1 MNYELIGGEMTDW
14 SDREPVG
21 GPLLTHLISRLEP
34 LGRRVLVAGPH
45 APALID
51 ALAAYTEVTCLVR
64 AQRDA
69 AALGDRRGVTVRCGS
84 LAKLTDSDHYDVIV
98 ALDGVA
104 RLCSVEGPQLDWT
117 ESVQV
122 LRRALRPGGALLLS
136 VENEL
141 GVHRLVDRTT
151 VTFAHTEDAWL
162 PLGEFGSKPGSPERL
177 ESRLAAEGL
186 TVGWLGTAW
195 PSPSAPAFA
204 ATPAMLRYGPA
215 GALGA
220 AASAAMASAYAGR
233 AVLSDPRRLAAAA
246 IRGGLGAEFAPAW
259 LVVASRGPAPTVLAD
274 REIGREGQGMREAAL
289 DLPQVLIG
297 DRADA
302 ELPAGQLL
310 EELLIGACLRHDL
323 PAIRRLLAGWVAGQ
337 PNAAFDNLLVDGD
350 TYTILDRD
358 RAAEEPAAVLARF
371 AHTLLAGGYAQP
383 WPTAADVPSLTTI
396 LSAAAGLGTGTLPPA
411 ATTPEVPDSLRE
423 HEEQVRRLEEQ
434 LADAAVRIAY
444 VENELIKRDTELRRA
459 RLQIDTFSGHVGYR
473 LTKLSARAARKA
485 VRAVR
490 RSPLFKD

>member
-51 ALAAYTEVTCLVR
+51 ALAAYAEVTCLVR

-69 AALGDRRGVTVRCGS
+69 ADLGDRRGVTVRCGS

-98 ALDGVA
+98 ALDGVE
-104 RLCSVEGPQLDWT
+104 RLCSVEGPQYDWT
-117 ESVQV
+117 ESVQA

-162 PLGEFGSKPGSPERL
+162 PLGEFGTKPGSPERL

-220 AASAAMASAYAGR
+220 AASAAMASAYAGKP
-233 AVLSDPRRLAAAA
+233 VLSDPRRLAAAA

-259 LVVASRGPAPTVLAD
+259 LVVASRGTASTV
-274 REIGREGQGMREAAL
+274 E
-289 DLPQVLIG
+289 LPQVLIG
-297 DRADA
+297 GRADPQ
-302 ELPAGQLL
+302 LPAGQLL

-323 PAIRRLLAGWVAGQ
+323 PAIRRLLAGWVEGQ
-337 PNAAFDNLLVDGD
+337 PAATFDNVLVDGD
-350 TYTILDRD
+350 TYTVLDRD
-358 RAAEEPAAVLARF
+358 RAAEEPVAVLARF

-383 WPTAADVPSLTTI
+383 WPAAADVPSLTTI
-396 LSAAAGLGTGTLPPA
+396 LSAAAGLGTATLPSA
-411 ATTPEVPDSLRE
+411 ATAPEVPDSLRE

-473 LTKLSARAARKA
+473 LTKLSARAARTA

>member
-1 MNYELIGGEMTDW
+1 VNYELIGGEMTDW

-51 ALAAYTEVTCLVR
+51 ALAAYAEVTCLVR

-98 ALDGVA
+98 ALDGVE
-104 RLCSVEGPQLDWT
+104 RLCSVEGPQYDWT
-117 ESVQV
+117 ESVQA

-220 AASAAMASAYAGR
+220 AASAAMAAAYAGTP
-233 AVLSDPRRLAAAA
+233 VLSDPRRLAAAA

-259 LVVASRGPAPTVLAD
+259 LVVASRGSAPTV
-274 REIGREGQGMREAAL
+274 E
-289 DLPQVLIG
+289 LPQVLIG
-297 DRADA
+297 DRADPA
-302 ELPAGQLL
+302 LPAGQLL

-323 PAIRRLLAGWVAGQ
+323 PAIRRLLTGWAAGQ
-337 PNAAFDNLLVDGD
+337 PTATFDNLLVDGD
-350 TYTILDRD
+350 TYAILDSD
-358 RAAEEPAAVLARF
+358 RAGEEPAAVLARF
-371 AHTLLAGGYAQP
+371 AQTLLAGGYAQP
-383 WPTAADVPSLTTI
+383 WPAAADVPSLTTI

-411 ATTPEVPDSLRE
+411 ATMPPVPDSLRE

-444 VENELIKRDTELRRA
+444 AENELIKRDTELRRA

-473 LTKLSARAARKA
+473 LTRLSARAARTA